1 MDPTKCESH
10 IESITGQA
18 EQEIEIAYAKEFL
31 EIKGGNI
38 CEVGAVL
45 RHWGVNTEH
54 ETID

>member
-1 MDPTKCESH
+1 MYPTKCESP